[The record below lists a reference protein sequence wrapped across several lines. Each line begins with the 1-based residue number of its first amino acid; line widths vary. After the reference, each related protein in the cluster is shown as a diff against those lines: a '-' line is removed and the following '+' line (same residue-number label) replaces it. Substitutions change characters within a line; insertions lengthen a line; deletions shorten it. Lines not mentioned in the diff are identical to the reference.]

1 MTRILTLSG
10 LMLASVVIGGCNTVF
25 APITPEVTSPI
36 DHLDRAERNRQRPP
50 ETHPECYVPRGDIS
64 RQEQER
70 MREACRRMERDQ

>member
-1 MTRILTLSG
+1 MIRILTLSG

-36 DHLDRAERNRQRPP
+36 DRLDRAERNRQRPP
-50 ETHPECYVPRGDIS
+50 ETHPECYVARGDTS

-70 MREACRRMERDQ
+70 MREACRRMERDR